1 MDESGITTEM
11 TRRYG
16 RVAGGQRLND
26 STPASWR
33 SLTILGAIGLGGW
46 RAMMSIE
53 AATDTDVFQAFLDHV
68 LCPKLKPTDVVV
80 MDNLA
85 AHKVAAVGEKIRA
98 TGARLLYLPPYS
110 PDFNPIEKCWSQL
123 KQYLRAAKE
132 RTVPGLEQALTA
144 ALAALTP
151 DQSAAFFRHCG
162 YPA

>member
-16 RVAGGQRLND
+16 RVAGGQRLHD

-33 SLTILGAIGLGGW
+33 SLTILGAIALGGW
-46 RAMMSIE
+46 HAMMSIE

-110 PDFNPIEKCWSQL
+110 PDLNPIEKCWSQL

-132 RTVPGLEQALTA
+132 RTVPGLERALTA

-151 DQSAAFFRHCG
+151 DQTAAFFRHCG